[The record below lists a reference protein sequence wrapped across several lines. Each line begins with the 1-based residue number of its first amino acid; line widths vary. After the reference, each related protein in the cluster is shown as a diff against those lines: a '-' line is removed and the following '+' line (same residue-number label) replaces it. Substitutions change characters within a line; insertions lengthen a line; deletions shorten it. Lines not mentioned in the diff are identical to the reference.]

1 MKNRENVRNVL
12 NTLFMLLALIG
23 VVVYFAFPAH
33 HMIGLAIVGIGM
45 VLKIAEFFIRF
56 MF

>member
-1 MKNRENVRNVL
+1 MKNREEVRNIL

-33 HMIGLAIVGIGM
+33 HVVGLVIIGVGM